1 MRIFDVIDDR
11 NAGQGKPPERK
22 TRKIKKIFSGNRIY
36 MRVLMII
43 IFFSVVPCLAINL
56 WTNYYIN
63 NVVFEHY
70 LEEYLDSIYGDI
82 QSILNNYIDQISSY
96 SSSVVS
102 DGMIYSI
109 YEDASLTEG
118 QKEEKI
124 REYINQYW
132 NPGDLIANLDIV
144 VDETFKFRQYPAEL
158 TELSPG
164 YKSKITHI
172 NILIASDIVSD
183 ESGRKYLV
191 FGRQVYS
198 IYKNRRLFDLY
209 LYVPEERIYNA
220 LSDLNSNDN
229 LIFITA
235 GDKVVCHP
243 DKSIL
248 GRYTFSP
255 APGYDD
261 AVVNR
266 RNRGNYFY
274 GSKEINLKIASE
286 DPWKLESRM
295 SYSWFNRIS
304 DRFKDETGILV
315 AVSIIIS
322 LLAAMFIPV
331 SLLKSISLLKRR
343 MADFARGKS
352 EGVMYSENCFSEIE
366 ELEKS
371 FNRMIVE
378 INSLIEKNNIEKE
391 KQKRAELR
399 ALQAQINPHF
409 IYNALDAISWSAKLA
424 GQGYLSDMVQQLANF
439 FRISLHKGDTFIT
452 VREEISHI
460 ESYTAIEQMRFPEL
474 FEINYKI
481 QDDILDKKIL
491 KIILQPIVENSIKH
505 GFENMDT
512 GGRISITCYSDD
524 NDDLIFE
531 VEDNGSGFDACASV
545 LERNIGGYGLYNVNE
560 RIRLEY
566 GDEYGISIR
575 SVAGEGTTVKIR
587 LKVIDA

>member
-1 MRIFDVIDDR
+1 MRIFDIIDDKNDSR
-11 NAGQGKPPERK
+11 DEVSEQKM
-22 TRKIKKIFSGNRIY
+22 KKFKRLFSFNRIY
-36 MRVLMII
+36 MRLFMII
-43 IFFSVVPCLAINL
+43 IFFSVVPCLAINI

-63 NVVFEHY
+63 NVVFEYY
-70 LEEYLDSIYGDI
+70 LDEYLDSIYVDI

-102 DGMIYSI
+102 DGRIYSI
-109 YEDASLTEG
+109 YEDTTLTEG

-132 NPGDLIANLDIV
+132 NPGDLIANIDVIF
-144 VDETFKFRQYPAEL
+144 DDDFKFRQNPIGM
-158 TELSPG
+158 TELPSS
-164 YKSKITHI
+164 YKSKITHT
-172 NILIASDIVSD
+172 NILLASDIVND
-183 ESGRKYLV
+183 ESGCKYLV

-198 IYKNRRLFDLY
+198 MYKNKRLFDLY
-209 LYVPEERIYNA
+209 LYVPEEKVYNA
-220 LSDLNSNDN
+220 ISELNSNDN
-229 LIFITA
+229 LLFITA
-235 GDKVVCHP
+235 GDKVICHP

-255 APGYDD
+255 VPSRDD
-261 AVVNR
+261 AVVGR
-266 RNRGNYFY
+266 RNRGDYFY
-274 GSKEINLKIASE
+274 GRKKINLKIASE
-286 DPWKLESRM
+286 DVLKIESRM
-295 SYSWFNRIS
+295 SYNWLNRIT
-304 DRFKDETGILV
+304 DGFKDETGIFT
-315 AVSIIIS
+315 AVSILVS
-322 LLAAMFIPV
+322 LLAAIFIPV
-331 SLLKSISLLKRR
+331 SMLKSISLLKRR
-343 MADFARGKS
+343 MSDFARGKS
-352 EGVMYSENCFSEIE
+352 EGAMYSEDSFSEIS

-378 INSLIEKNNIEKE
+378 INSLIRKNNIEKE
-391 KQKRAELR
+391 KQKQAELK

-452 VREEISHI
+452 VKEEISHI

-512 GGRISITCYSDD
+512 AGKISITGYMDE

-531 VEDNGSGFDACASV
+531 VEDNGCGFDTSISV
-545 LERNIGGYGLYNVNE
+545 LEKGKGSYGLYNVNE

-566 GDEYGISIR
+566 GDEYGISLR
-575 SVAGEGTTVKIR
+575 STPGEGTTVKIR
-587 LKVIDA
+587 LK